1 MHSRCLDIFPFRL
14 GVRRRGSFS
23 VSPHSQCVSSDSQWV
38 VIMFSIGS
46 PWFCYFINTFPIAPL
61 FIPYDLTNVV
71 LLTPIQGQQS
81 RNSTLL
87 LWGVMHVHSLR
98 DNKVFVS
105 YHCHF
110 RLQWKIHFPGL
121 SKLLILRRFLF
132 VSQWK
137 IHYTIKLYLDSHF
150 PQLIDMN
157 HTIGSIYCIESM
169 IAY

>member
-1 MHSRCLDIFPFRL
+1 MHSRCLNIFPFRL
-14 GVRRRGSFS
+14 GWGGEVLFLFLLIRN
-23 VSPHSQCVSSDSQWV
+23 VSHQILNGLSSCSQLVLHDF
-38 VIMFSIGS
+38 VI
-46 PWFCYFINTFPIAPL
+46 FINAFPIAPL
-61 FIPYDLTNVV
+61 FTPYDLTNVV
-71 LLTPIQGQQS
+71 LLTPIEGPQS

-157 HTIGSIYCIESM
+157 HIIGSIYCIESM